1 MAIDVRG
8 TRGEATDTSGCTVY
22 DISNKERLGSTMLEQ
37 VQTMVKGV
45 ETLLKDGA
53 PTTQTAE
60 IAYASDS
67 IEPERKSFN
76 ENWDYDY

>member
-1 MAIDVRG
+1 MRASVHVNLPNFATKEDVKKRVKELKMAIDVRG

-45 ETLLKDGA
+45 ETLLKDG
-53 PTTQTAE
+53 E
-60 IAYASDS
+60 I
-67 IEPERKSFN
+67 
-76 ENWDYDY
+76 